1 MNKLLPILGL
11 VYYLQALL
19 TAAVAASGVYLII
32 RTYTW
37 AAANPELADDQF
49 LGNGACILF
58 GLLGCLFLPVS
69 CVSILEASGLRRLRW
84 YAFCLVGAGFQ
95 TAYMSAI
102 ALLLLYLFGVFGLGW
117 IVSSISVPCV
127 VLGVVTFVLL
137 LQSQVR
143 ADFSKA
149 RLAKIR

>member
-19 TAAVAASGVYLII
+19 TVAVAASGVYLII
-32 RTYTW
+32 SAYTG
-37 AAANPELADDQF
+37 AVANPELADDQS
-49 LGNGACILF
+49 LGYSACIIF
-58 GLLGCLFLPVS
+58 GLLGCIFLPVS

-95 TAYMSAI
+95 TAYMSAV
-102 ALLLLYLFGVFGLGW
+102 ALLLFYLFGPLRW
-117 IVSSISVPCV
+117 IVSSISIPFVA
-127 VLGVVTFVLL
+127 LGVVTFVLL

-143 ADFSKA
+143 KDFVMASPS
-149 RLAKIR
+149 